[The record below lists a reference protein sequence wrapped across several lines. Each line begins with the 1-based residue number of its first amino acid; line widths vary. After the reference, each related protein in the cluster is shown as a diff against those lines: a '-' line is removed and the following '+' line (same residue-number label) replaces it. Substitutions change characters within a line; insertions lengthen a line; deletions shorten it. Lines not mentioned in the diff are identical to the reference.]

1 MSNGSILDLVAKGV
15 QDMEVIDINN
25 MNSIFNFDINKGNKV
40 TKGDVLF
47 YPQGKANWGNTIRF
61 NIERKG
67 DLLYGLYL
75 VVRLPKLSISNLNT
89 PTVQNENDS
98 SSPYRVH
105 YADFLGNIMIEKISL
120 YFNGMLIDEQY
131 GDYMQFYTD
140 LYISDWNRK
149 AMLGMDDVMN
159 KPNLKIESESIYIPF
174 KFWFCNDMRKPLP
187 VIAMQH
193 TDIYVDITFRKFVDC
208 VSVLEIYNG
217 NLYHSDYKHSEV
229 PIIDCVL
236 QSNFYYLDLEERKN
250 LATKD
255 YEILITQSQ
264 TRIIQGNNM
273 LYMDLTFN
281 NIVKDIFF
289 VIQPNTNIKTG
300 EYFNTS
306 AKLKYPPNNL
316 EPVLDYKLWQLAP
329 KKHLLSRARLLF
341 NGIERIEWRDAKYF
355 YFMQNHE
362 NYKNTLQSYVYVY
375 SFVSNPTKE
384 ISYAG
389 CNFSRIDNAVLQV
402 EIKPEPIIINSNGQV
417 YVSNDMYEL
426 KCFATN
432 FNTLV
437 IKGGLAG
444 LKYQN

>member
-1 MSNGSILDLVAKGV
+1 MSNGSILDLVAKGA
-15 QDMEVIDINN
+15 QDMEVVDINN
-25 MNSIFNFDINKGNKV
+25 MNSMFNFDINKGNKV
-40 TKGDVLF
+40 TKGDILF

-61 NIERKG
+61 NIEKKG

-75 VVRLPKLSISNLNT
+75 VVTLPKLSISNLNT
-89 PTVQNENDS
+89 PTVENENNS

-159 KPNLKIESESIYIPF
+159 KPNLKIDSESIYIPF

-187 VIAMQH
+187 IIAMQH
-193 TDIYVDITFRKFVDC
+193 TEIYVDITFRNFADC
-208 VSVLEIYNG
+208 ISVLEIYNG
-217 NLYHSDYKHSEV
+217 NLYHSDYIHKEV
-229 PIIDCVL
+229 PIVDCVL
-236 QSNFYYLDLEERKN
+236 QSNFYYLDLEERKQ

-264 TRIIQGNNM
+264 TRVIQGNNM

-289 VIQPNTNIKTG
+289 VIQPHINKKTG

-306 AKLKYPPNNL
+306 AKLKYPPNSL
-316 EPVLDYKLWQLAP
+316 ENILDYKLWQLAP

-341 NGIERIEWRDAKYF
+341 DGIERIEWRDAKYF

-402 EIKPEPIIINSNGQV
+402 EIKPEPFIINSSGRE
-417 YVSNDMYEL
+417 YISNDIYEL